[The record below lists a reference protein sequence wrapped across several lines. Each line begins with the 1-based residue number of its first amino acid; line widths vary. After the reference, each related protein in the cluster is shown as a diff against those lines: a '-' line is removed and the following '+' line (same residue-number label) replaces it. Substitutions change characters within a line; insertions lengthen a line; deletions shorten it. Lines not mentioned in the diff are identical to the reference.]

1 MAGNGELFP
10 VIKDLK
16 NTIAEIHREY
26 RDKSLPVT
34 DGSPQ
39 LHRLCAR
46 LEQLLQ
52 FDQKERRNLIGNR
65 KDYWDFFCHSLS
77 EMKGGPEGIAFVG
90 SIPELRT
97 PTGRGRAFIRYCLV
111 HQQLADSLQICF
123 MEPKKAREW
132 YYSRNPFLTEGLCS
146 GILAQLYELNT
157 VTFNLSLKRT
167 DLDAAWPLVTGD
179 SYKQS
184 TQRILNHD
192 GENQISENEPLHIN
206 VDINRKTVTTQEEK
220 ILAYGHSEQQSTRGQ
235 KTSEAASGT
244 ERIEARAYEAKISSL
259 ERQNMELMNKLDTLL
274 KEVSHRKAV
283 GHCGR
288 RPES

>member
-123 MEPKKAREW
+123 MEPKKA
-132 YYSRNPFLTEGLCS
+132 S
-146 GILAQLYELNT
+146 
-157 VTFNLSLKRT
+157 
-167 DLDAAWPLVTGD
+167 D